1 MSTAAGAMH
10 ASDAFGL
17 LCQAMAAAAIVRT
30 VVDRLRP
37 ATDRLVGTGLAAAT
51 VVAMLSVPVGGASI
65 AMHLR
70 AIIGDPAAVTAAL
83 VALAAFAPRRLPN
96 RPRPGTLLG
105 TACTL
110 GVLLW
115 TPVLAGTHPFGVD
128 AYAVGWR
135 PWPIL
140 AAVAV
145 CAALAWRR
153 RAGAWIAVVGI
164 ALLCWG
170 AGLVESDN
178 LWDALVDPW
187 IVGGCAVVG
196 IGDAIAAR
204 RRAVRPSPSA
214 A

>member
-1 MSTAAGAMH
+1 MSTAAAMH

-17 LCQAMAAAAIVRT
+17 LCQALAAAAVVRT
-30 VVDRLRP
+30 TLDRLRP
-37 ATDRLVGTGLAAAT
+37 GTDPLAAAGIAAAT
-51 VVAMLSVPVGGASI
+51 VVAMLAVPLGGASI

-83 VALAAFAPRRLPN
+83 LALAAFAPGRLPN
-96 RPRPGTLLG
+96 RPRPGTLVG
-105 TACTL
+105 TACAL
-110 GVLLW
+110 GILLW
-115 TPVLAGTHPFGVD
+115 TPVFAGTYPFGVD
-128 AYAVGWR
+128 AYALGWR
-135 PWPIL
+135 PGAIL

-145 CAALAWRR
+145 LAVLAWRR
-153 RAGAWIAVVGI
+153 RADGWVAVVGI

-170 AGLVESDN
+170 TGLVESDN

-196 IGDAIAAR
+196 VGDALAAR
-204 RRAVRPSPSA
+204 GRAVRPSPSA

>member
-1 MSTAAGAMH
+1 MSPAAAMQ

-17 LCQAMAAAAIVRT
+17 LCQALAAAAVVRT
-30 VVDRLRP
+30 AVDRLRP
-37 ATDRLVGTGLAAAT
+37 GTDPLAAAGIAAAT
-51 VVAMLSVPVGGASI
+51 VVAMLAVPLGGASI

-70 AIIGDPAAVTAAL
+70 AIVGDPAAVTAAL
-83 VALAAFAPRRLPN
+83 LALAAFAPRRLPN
-96 RPRPGTLLG
+96 RPRPGTLVG
-105 TACTL
+105 TACLL
-110 GVLLW
+110 GILLW
-115 TPVLAGTHPFGVD
+115 TPVFAGTYPFGID
-128 AYAVGWR
+128 AHALGWR

-140 AAVAV
+140 AAVAAL
-145 CAALAWRR
+145 AALAWRR
-153 RAGAWIAVVGI
+153 RADGWVAVVGI

-196 IGDAIAAR
+196 VGDAIAAR